1 MKIKIL
7 SKINIYLLIFAF
19 IFINSHKLFSYE
31 VIDVCAKYL
40 NTNKGYLVEANIY
53 GGDELNERTNSYNY
67 DFYSTY
73 AVIWWAQGQA
83 TVIKIT
89 VFVSNH
95 SLRGS
100 YFPVRGHDQQGYP
113 WSVQSCSGYC
123 IC

>member
-1 MKIKIL
+1 
-7 SKINIYLLIFAF
+7 
-19 IFINSHKLFSYE
+19 
-31 VIDVCAKYL
+31 
-40 NTNKGYLVEANIY
+40 LVEANIY

-73 AVIWWAQGQA
+73 AVIWWAQDQA

-89 VFVSNH
+89 DFVSNN